1 MRRLRSPGL
10 SDASAAANGRRMRP
24 RRFPPTPSPDG
35 GGGGG
40 GWHRLPGLNQGRPT
54 ESAAPEGGGGTH
66 RDKKGSP
73 EPLGVVVVV
82 TEG

>member
-40 GWHRLPGLNQGRPT
+40 GHRLPGLNQGRPT